1 MGLQTDGNN
10 NGNNVRTREESHQR
24 QRTHNPSYQYQCNFF
39 SFFLHLRLTPWRY
52 EEMNS
57 QKYLYLT
64 DGQQQQRHTDMGSSY
79 PSQSVS
85 AHHQQRRLTHQQQQQ
100 LQQQMHS
107 GKEILLRIV
116 KCKKIAL
123 CGLRWF
129 KLNVSKCQKMS
140 SCQKDVK
147 CQKFKHLDYG
157 GGSQK
162 K

>member
-24 QRTHNPSYQYQCNFF
+24 QMTHNPSYQYQCNFF
-39 SFFLHLRLTPWRY
+39 SFFLRLRLTPWHY

-64 DGQQQQRHTDMGSSY
+64 DGQQQQQRHTDMGSSY

-100 LQQQMHS
+100 LQQQMRS

-116 KCKKIAL
+116 KCKKTNY
-123 CGLRWF
+123 F
-129 KLNVSKCQKMS
+129 
-140 SCQKDVK
+140 
-147 CQKFKHLDYG
+147 
-157 GGSQK
+157 
-162 K
+162 

>member
-24 QRTHNPSYQYQCNFF
+24 QMTHNPSYQYQCNFF
-39 SFFLHLRLTPWRY
+39 SFFLRLRLTPWRY

-64 DGQQQQRHTDMGSSY
+64 DGQQQQQRHTDMGSSY

-100 LQQQMHS
+100 LQQQMRS

-116 KCKKIAL
+116 KCKKTNY
-123 CGLRWF
+123 F
-129 KLNVSKCQKMS
+129 
-140 SCQKDVK
+140 
-147 CQKFKHLDYG
+147 
-157 GGSQK
+157 
-162 K
+162 